1 MMEEARR
8 TTTPPNTGWWAWLYS
23 ALVPVNRWLALW
35 PRVVVKALA
44 ERKARGTSITWRAA

>member
-1 MMEEARR
+1 MEEARR